1 MPGLEV
7 TRSVLV
13 AVDELVG
20 VEALERAALEFARSA
35 PGELIGSAVD
45 AMVAELFTE
54 VCGPF
59 GFPIDDDA

>member
-7 TRSVLV
+7 RRNVVVTI
-13 AVDELVG
+13 DDLVG
-20 VEALERAALEFARSA
+20 IDALEHAALEFARTA

-54 VCGPF
+54 VCGPVT
-59 GFPIDDDA
+59 P